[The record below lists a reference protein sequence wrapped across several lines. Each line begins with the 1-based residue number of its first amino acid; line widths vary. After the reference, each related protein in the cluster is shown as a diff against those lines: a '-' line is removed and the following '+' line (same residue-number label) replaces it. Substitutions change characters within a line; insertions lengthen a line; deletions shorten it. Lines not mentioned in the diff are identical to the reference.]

1 MNSFQEIF
9 NKQKA
14 YFDSDAT
21 KSYEWRI
28 DQLTRL
34 ENLCNENGETL
45 EAAMSSDF
53 KTASQEKVFEIMAPV
68 GTAAFAKQELKEW
81 MKAVDV
87 VVPKALRESGHTAKV
102 YREPYGV
109 TLVIGPFNG
118 PLTLLFDPACQ
129 VLAAGN
135 PCILKLSEGLPAT
148 SKVLLDLIP
157 KYFDPRAVTA
167 VTGSKDE
174 VTELLKLPFDFI
186 FFTGSVKVGKIVM
199 EAAAKN
205 LTPVL
210 LELGG
215 QNPAFVD
222 ATANIPDAA
231 KKIVWGATAWGG
243 QWCTSPG
250 YAYVHESIAEAF
262 VRESKKAVIELYGTD
277 PKSRSDDYSRIIS
290 PKAVDR
296 FVSLIDQSK
305 VVAGG
310 SADREARY
318 LDPTILYPVTWDD
331 PIMEDEIFGPI
342 LPILTYKDMDAA
354 IREVK
359 KHPKPLS
366 GFLFSRD
373 QKAIDH
379 FLASLSFGGGAINQV
394 NIHLFIETMPFGGVG
409 YSGIGHY
416 YGKAGFDALTHAKSV
431 LISPPDVAIQHLFPP
446 CTEERSK
453 RSASGLNTRPQRSP
467 TKRPPRSTEMKTNA
481 KDYVSI
487 AQQFFTAYDAH
498 EVDGM
503 LALCADGALGRYAP
517 YGRESVVPIR
527 GGIDVIWSAFP
538 NAVPNFRVKVIELI
552 PAEGNTVVIQAEM
565 SGPIPAEVPG
575 VAKKGQDVHIPH
587 CYILRFDTDSKIT
600 RLDAYWD
607 NTVLNSIKASG
618 V

>member
-1 MNSFQEIF
+1 MRDSAWFSQWPKNHDASEKRHRQTDVAKETQMNQFQEIF
-9 NKQKA
+9 DKQKA
-14 YFDSDAT
+14 HFDSDAT

-34 ENLCNENGETL
+34 ENLCNENAEAL

-81 MKAVDV
+81 MKPVDV

-148 SKVLLDLIP
+148 SRVLLDLIP

-250 YAYVHESIAEAF
+250 YAYVHESIAEEF
-262 VRESKKAVIELYGTD
+262 VAECKKAMVELYGTD
-277 PKSRSDDYSRIIS
+277 PKENADYSRIVS
-290 PKAVDR
+290 PSAVTR
-296 FVSLIDQSK
+296 LASLIDPSR
-305 VVAGG
+305 VVWGG
-310 SADREARY
+310 KFDESARY
-318 LDPTILYPVTWDD
+318 FDPTILYPVSW
-331 PIMEDEIFGPI
+331 
-342 LPILTYKDMDAA
+342 
-354 IREVK
+354 
-359 KHPKPLS
+359 
-366 GFLFSRD
+366 
-373 QKAIDH
+373 
-379 FLASLSFGGGAINQV
+379 
-394 NIHLFIETMPFGGVG
+394 
-409 YSGIGHY
+409 
-416 YGKAGFDALTHAKSV
+416 
-431 LISPPDVAIQHLFPP
+431 
-446 CTEERSK
+446 
-453 RSASGLNTRPQRSP
+453 
-467 TKRPPRSTEMKTNA
+467 
-481 KDYVSI
+481 
-487 AQQFFTAYDAH
+487 
-498 EVDGM
+498 
-503 LALCADGALGRYAP
+503 
-517 YGRESVVPIR
+517 
-527 GGIDVIWSAFP
+527 
-538 NAVPNFRVKVIELI
+538 
-552 PAEGNTVVIQAEM
+552 
-565 SGPIPAEVPG
+565 
-575 VAKKGQDVHIPH
+575 
-587 CYILRFDTDSKIT
+587 
-600 RLDAYWD
+600 
-607 NTVLNSIKASG
+607 
-618 V
+618 